1 MVRLYISRRHVAYF
15 LSSVPGIV
23 NLLLCVPG
31 LQLEALWYVLVFVA
45 YESKHFGRRAMH
57 GVGEFARQ

>member
-1 MVRLYISRRHVAYF
+1 MAYF